1 MWLLNYWKKV
11 VVLVGFVFFTV
22 VSFGF
27 VNKYFE
33 ISKHLDI
40 FSSLFKELNIY
51 YVDETS
57 PGKLIESAIEEMLGS
72 LDPYTTY
79 MPESEIEDFKIQ
91 TTGQYGGIGSLIR
104 KRGDYV
110 VISEPYKGFPAY
122 KAGLKAGDKLLEID
136 GKSVKGKTTGDVS
149 NILKGQPNTQV
160 GVLVERYGAEK
171 PISLV
176 IKREKIQLECVP
188 FFGFL
193 ENNIG
198 YVRLTSFTDKATKSI
213 RLALEDLQNQKP
225 LNGVV
230 LDLRGNPGGLLREA
244 INVCNLFVE
253 KGQEIVRT
261 QGKVKEWD
269 KSYKTLNSPFD
280 TIVPLV
286 VLISRGSA
294 SASEIV
300 SGTMQDLDRGVVVGQ
315 KSFGKGLVQQTRK
328 LPYNSQLKVTIAKY
342 YTPSGR
348 CIQALDYS
356 NRNEDGSVGSV
367 PDSLKTEFK
376 TVNGRSVFDGGGI
389 NPDIVLEQKKYSA
402 ITKTLVS
409 ESFIFDFA
417 TRFASENDSIETP
430 EKFIVSSKAYNDFL
444 LFLEE
449 KDFEFES
456 LTDVVLE
463 ELIEQAEKENYYP
476 SLEKEILALKKSLN
490 ESKNNSAFLF
500 EEEIKSFLR
509 EEIVSRYYYQ
519 EGRIISS
526 LTDDREVKEALRL
539 LNNTNEYR
547 SILNDN

>member
-1 MWLLNYWKKV
+1 MWLFIYWKKIV
-11 VVLVGFVFFTV
+11 VFVFFV
-22 VSFGF
+22 ILSAGF
-27 VNKYFE
+27 TNKYFE
-33 ISKHLDI
+33 ISKHLDV

-57 PGKLIESAIEEMLGS
+57 PGELIESAIDEMLGT
-72 LDPYTTY
+72 LDPYTVY

-110 VISEPYKGFPAY
+110 IISEPYKGFPAY
-122 KAGLKAGDKLLEID
+122 KSGLKAGDKLLEID
-136 GKSVKGKTTGDVS
+136 GKSAKGKTTEEVS
-149 NILKGQPNTQV
+149 NILKGQPDTQV
-160 GVLVERYGAEK
+160 GVLIKRYGVEK
-171 PISLV
+171 PISIVL
-176 IKREKIQLECVP
+176 KREKIQLECVP
-188 FFGFL
+188 YYGFL
-193 ENNIG
+193 DGGIG
-198 YVRLTSFTDKATKSI
+198 YVRLTSFTDKATRSV
-213 RLALEDLQNQKP
+213 RLALEDLKSQQK

-261 QGKVKEWD
+261 KGKVKEWD
-269 KSYKTLNSPFD
+269 KSYQTLNSPLD
-280 TIVPLV
+280 TTVPLA

-300 SGTMQDLDRGVVVGQ
+300 SGTMQDLDRGVVIGQ

-389 NPDIVLEQKKYSA
+389 SPDFIVEQKKYST
-402 ITKTLVS
+402 ITKTLIAKS
-409 ESFIFDFA
+409 LIFDFA
-417 TRFASENDSIETP
+417 TDFAFKNQSIESA
-430 EKFIVSSKAYNDFL
+430 ESFVISSVIYDDFL
-444 LFLEE
+444 SFLENKE
-449 KDFEFES
+449 FEFES
-456 LTDVVLE
+456 LTDVVLQ
-463 ELIEQAEKENYYP
+463 ELIEQAEKENYYT
-476 SLEKEILALKKSLN
+476 SLETTILALKKDLKN
-490 ESKNNSAFLF
+490 SKKNSAILF
-500 EEEIKSFLR
+500 KEEIKSFLR
-509 EEIVSRYYYQ
+509 EEIVSRYYHQ
-519 EGRIISS
+519 EGRIVSS
-526 LTDDREVKEALRL
+526 LIGDNEVKEAVRL
-539 LNNTNEYR
+539 LKNTNEYY
-547 SILNDN
+547 SVLNIN

>member
-1 MWLLNYWKKV
+1 MWLFIYWKKIV
-11 VVLVGFVFFTV
+11 VFVFFV
-22 VSFGF
+22 ILSAGF
-27 VNKYFE
+27 TNKYFE
-33 ISKHLDI
+33 ISKHLDV

-57 PGKLIESAIEEMLGS
+57 PGELIESAIDEMLGT
-72 LDPYTTY
+72 LDPYTVY

-110 VISEPYKGFPAY
+110 IISEPYEGFPAY
-122 KAGLKAGDKLLEID
+122 KSGLKAGDKLLEID
-136 GKSVKGKTTGDVS
+136 GKSAKGKTTEEVS
-149 NILKGQPNTQV
+149 NILKGQPDTQV
-160 GVLVERYGAEK
+160 GVLIKRYGVEK
-171 PISLV
+171 PISIVL
-176 IKREKIQLECVP
+176 KREKIQLECVP
-188 FFGFL
+188 YYGFL
-193 ENNIG
+193 DGGIG
-198 YVRLTSFTDKATKSI
+198 YVRLTSFTDKATRSV
-213 RLALEDLQNQKP
+213 RLALEDLKSQQK

-261 QGKVKEWD
+261 KGKVKEWD
-269 KSYKTLNSPFD
+269 KSYQTLNSPLD
-280 TIVPLV
+280 TTVPLA

-300 SGTMQDLDRGVVVGQ
+300 SGTMQDLDRGVVIGQ

-389 NPDIVLEQKKYSA
+389 SPDFIVEQKKYST
-402 ITKTLVS
+402 ITKTLIAKS
-409 ESFIFDFA
+409 LIFDFA
-417 TRFASENDSIETP
+417 TDFAFKNQSIESA
-430 EKFIVSSKAYNDFL
+430 ESFVISSVIYDDFL
-444 LFLEE
+444 SFLENKE
-449 KDFEFES
+449 FEFES
-456 LTDVVLE
+456 LTDVVLQ
-463 ELIEQAEKENYYP
+463 ELIEQAEKENYYT
-476 SLEKEILALKKSLN
+476 SLETTILALKKDLKN
-490 ESKNNSAFLF
+490 SKKNSAILF
-500 EEEIKSFLR
+500 KEEIKSFLR
-509 EEIVSRYYYQ
+509 EEIVSRYYHQ
-519 EGRIISS
+519 EGRIVSS
-526 LTDDREVKEALRL
+526 LIGDNEVKEAVRL
-539 LNNTNEYR
+539 LKNTNEYY
-547 SILNDN
+547 SVLNIN